1 MVDTV
6 QPHGLLSFR
15 NRLASSLLKKMQRL
29 KWNNAEP
36 IQGHD
41 TRPAPSTT
49 ERGWMSRKS
58 PRLPVEGEV
67 FS

>member
-49 ERGWMSRKS
+49 
-58 PRLPVEGEV
+58 
-67 FS
+67 